1 MSTRIVHVA
10 NFYGPRSGGL
20 RTTMHALGAGYETAG
35 HEMVMI
41 VPGAADADER
51 TPFGR
56 RVTLAGPVV
65 PGSGGYRVITHVDR
79 VRAVLAEIAPDRLEV
94 SDRSTLRGLGVDAR
108 RLGVP
113 SVFFAHER
121 LDGVLAAVLPRG
133 ARAIAPT
140 RTVADLHNRS
150 TAARFDRIVC
160 TTHFAA
166 EEFDRIGRATQ
177 HVPLGVDLDTFH
189 PRWYD
194 AEVRARHARDDEVLV
209 VMASR
214 LSAEKR
220 PGIALDTVAE
230 LQARGVRVRLV
241 VVGDGPLA
249 PTLRRRASSLPV
261 SFTGFL
267 GSRPELAGLLAAAD
281 VVLAPGP
288 IETFGLAAL
297 EALASGTAV
306 VCHRASAL
314 PEVVGSAG
322 AVAPGTGAG
331 FADAVQRLLDR
342 PADERRASA
351 RRRAEQFPWQRTVD
365 TMLALHAR
373 HPEPAQGRRARGRS
387 GSTQG
392 RIRA

>member
-1 MSTRIVHVA
+1 MSMRVVHVA

-20 RTTMHALGAGYETAG
+20 RTTMHALGAGYEAAG

-41 VPGAADADER
+41 VPGAADADEL
-51 TPFGR
+51 TPSGR

-133 ARAIAPT
+133 ARALAPT
-140 RTVADLHNRS
+140 CTVADLHNRT

-189 PRWYD
+189 PCRYD

-214 LSAEKR
+214 
-220 PGIALDTVAE
+220 
-230 LQARGVRVRLV
+230 
-241 VVGDGPLA
+241 
-249 PTLRRRASSLPV
+249 
-261 SFTGFL
+261 
-267 GSRPELAGLLAAAD
+267 
-281 VVLAPGP
+281 
-288 IETFGLAAL
+288 
-297 EALASGTAV
+297 GT
-306 VCHRASAL
+306 
-314 PEVVGSAG
+314 P
-322 AVAPGTGAG
+322 
-331 FADAVQRLLDR
+331 
-342 PADERRASA
+342 
-351 RRRAEQFPWQRTVD
+351 
-365 TMLALHAR
+365 
-373 HPEPAQGRRARGRS
+373 
-387 GSTQG
+387 
-392 RIRA
+392 